1 MKLNR
6 RKFIKRLVLAIASV
20 EAFFLIKNGISK
32 KSQLNNE
39 EKLISVGEAHLYSNN
54 STYPF
59 LTNHFYLR
67 RFKDG
72 GFIAF
77 SVKCTH
83 LGCVVNMNA
92 KTGGFICPCHAS
104 QFDEYGDVI
113 SSPATRPL
121 DVHPIIVKNN
131 ELFVDTGKTITRE
144 TFDRSQLTYI

>member
-6 RKFIKRLVLAIASV
+6 RQFIKRLVLAIASI

-32 KSQLNNE
+32 KSQLDNE
-39 EKLISVGEAHLYSNN
+39 EKLISVGKAELYSNN
-54 STYPF
+54 NTYPF
-59 LTNHFYLR
+59 LTHHFYLR

-83 LGCVVNMNA
+83 LGCVININS
-92 KTGGFICPCHAS
+92 KTGGFNCPCHAS
-104 QFDEYGDVI
+104 QFDEHGDVI

-144 TFDRSQLTYI
+144 SFDKSQLTYV

>member
-1 MKLNR
+1 MKFNR
-6 RKFIKRLVLAIASV
+6 RQFIKKLVVAIASV

-32 KSQLNNE
+32 KSQLDNE
-39 EKLISVGEAHLYSNN
+39 EKLVSVGDPQTYLNN
-54 STYPF
+54 NTYPF
-59 LTNHFYLR
+59 LTHHFYLR

-83 LGCVVNMNA
+83 LGCVVNINS
-92 KTGGFICPCHAS
+92 KTGGFNCPCHAS
-104 QFDEYGDVI
+104 QFDEHGDVI

-144 TFDRSQLTYI
+144 SFDKSQLTYV